1 MGSKPRP
8 TLPTDAFTLPARY
21 YTEPAIFEREQEKFV
36 RRLWMSVARLE
47 DISSP
52 GTYVTRDIAGLKRVA
67 RKNGWRLSK
76 AKKGFLVQGTDRIGA
91 VQAQLARLASGKV
104 NVVAADAVAAG
115 QGRYGMILWVRPGDY
130 ARAAR
135 ALRAR

>member
-1 MGSKPRP
+1 MAD
-8 TLPTDAFTLPARY
+8 T
-21 YTEPAIFEREQEKFV
+21 V
-36 RRLWMSVARLE
+36 RRVQYAYVMVPNRPGQGARVLAE
-47 DISSP
+47 LQAAEVDLQAYSGFP
-52 GTYVTRDIAGLKRVA
+52 GKGGAQIDLVTRDMAGLKRVA

-91 VQAQLARLASGKV
+91 VHRQLARLAAGKV

-115 QGRYGMILWVRPGDY
+115 QGRYGMILWVRPKDY

-135 ALRAR
+135 ALGAR

>member
-1 MGSKPRP
+1 MAD
-8 TLPTDAFTLPARY
+8 T
-21 YTEPAIFEREQEKFV
+21 V
-36 RRLWMSVARLE
+36 RRVQYAYVMVPNRPGQGARVLAE
-47 DISSP
+47 LQAAEVDLQAYSGFP
-52 GTYVTRDIAGLKRVA
+52 GKGGAQIDLVTRDMAGLKRVA

-91 VQAQLARLASGKV
+91 VHRQLARLAAGKV

-115 QGRYGMILWVRPGDY
+115 QGRFGMILWVRPKDY

-135 ALRAR
+135 ALGAR

>member
-1 MGSKPRP
+1 MAD
-8 TLPTDAFTLPARY
+8 T
-21 YTEPAIFEREQEKFV
+21 V
-36 RRLWMSVARLE
+36 RRVQYAYVMVPNRPGQGARVLAE
-47 DISSP
+47 LQAAEVDLQAYSGFP
-52 GTYVTRDIAGLKRVA
+52 GKGGAQIDLVTRDMAGLKRVA

-91 VQAQLARLASGKV
+91 VHRQLARLAAGKV

-115 QGRYGMILWVRPGDY
+115 QSRFGMILWVRPKDY

-135 ALRAR
+135 ALGAR